1 MPELVLVLLG
11 VGLVGGLAVIV
22 AGAFGFGRRRKV
34 AFQPKMLW
42 WRRRTDRGL
51 RWRGPLALSAGAL
64 VWLVSGWPVAGVAI
78 TIFIVFLPWLFAAG
92 AIAKQC
98 IERLEALETWL
109 RRLSDVMAAGNTGL
123 VSAIQSSTREAP
135 ACLARELT
143 TLAHRLRTWD
153 VQEALLEFADDVD
166 DQIGDAAVAGLC
178 VAHRQGSGVA
188 GLLRA
193 LARQVAEDIVARR
206 TAESERARR
215 RSTARVLLGIWA
227 AMFSGIALFG
237 SSMYTAAYATPVGQV
252 VLAVVLGLVGASA
265 VWLRQLGLEPPAA
278 RFLSAR
284 ARRRP

>member
-11 VGLVGGLAVIV
+11 VGLVGGLALIV
-22 AGAFGFGRRRKV
+22 AGALGFGRRRKV

-64 VWLVSGWPVAGVAI
+64 VWLVSGWPIAGVAI
-78 TIFIVFLPWLFAAG
+78 TTFIVFLPWLFAAG
-92 AIAKQC
+92 AIANQR

-153 VQEALLEFADDVD
+153 VQEALLEFAGDVD

-178 VAHRQGSGVA
+178 VAHRQGSGAA

-278 RFLSAR
+278 RFLAAR

>member
-1 MPELVLVLLG
+1 MSELVLVLLG
-11 VGLVGGLAVIV
+11 AGLIGGLALIV
-22 AGAFGFGRRRKV
+22 AGAFGVGRRRRLV
-34 AFQPKMLW
+34 FQPKVL
-42 WRRRTDRGL
+42 RRPRGL

-64 VWLVSGWPVAGVAI
+64 VWLVSGWPIAGVAI
-78 TIFIVFLPWLFAAG
+78 TVFIVFLPWLFSAG
-92 AIAKQC
+92 AIAKQR

-109 RRLSDVMAAGNTGL
+109 RRLCDVMAAGNTGL

-135 ACLARELT
+135 ECLARELT
-143 TLAHRLRTWD
+143 TLAYRLRTWD
-153 VQEALLEFADDVD
+153 VQEALLEFADDID

-188 GLLRA
+188 DLLRA

-206 TAESERARR
+206 MAESERARR

-227 AMFSGIALFG
+227 AMFVGIALFG
-237 SSMYTAAYATPVGQV
+237 SSMYTSAYATPVGQI

-278 RFLSAR
+278 RFFSER
-284 ARRRP
+284 SRRRT